1 MSRFLPFFFLL
12 LFCAFACNQITE
24 SKYNGKWILQEQY
37 YHEDIILKDG
47 NYTKKYSDDDLR
59 GISSGKFHL
68 NRNENRTGMTLS
80 LIPDKII
87 SGKDT
92 IFQECENLDVI
103 EINDSSLVIL
113 KPNQWNRDKMDKLI
127 RVNEIL
133 IYKKAT
139 Q

>member
-1 MSRFLPFFFLL
+1 MSKFLPFFFLL
-12 LFCAFACNQITE
+12 LFFAYGCNQITE
-24 SKYNGKWILQEQY
+24 SKYEGKWILQGQH

-59 GISSGKFHL
+59 GISNGKFYL
-68 NRNENRTGMTLS
+68 NRNENRTGTTLS

-87 SGKDT
+87 SEKDT
-92 IFQECENLDVI
+92 IFEDCENLDVI

-113 KPNQWNRDKMDKLI
+113 KPNQWNRDKMDKFI

-133 IYKKAT
+133 VYKKAVK
-139 Q
+139 

>member
-12 LFCAFACNQITE
+12 LFFAAGCNQITK
-24 SKYNGKWILQEQY
+24 SKYNGKWILQGQH
-37 YHEDIILKDG
+37 YHEDIILEDG
-47 NYTKKYSDDDLR
+47 NYTKKYSQDDLR
-59 GISSGKFHL
+59 GISSGKFYF
-68 NRNENRTGMTLS
+68 NKNENRTGMTLS

-87 SGKDT
+87 SEKDT

-113 KPNQWNRDKMDKLI
+113 KPNQWNRDKMDKFI

-133 IYKKAT
+133 IYKRK
-139 Q
+139 